1 MTENNQ
7 YLWLKQWLF
16 YSLKELL
23 SSQRR
28 WQTSL
33 ESLSKVQPESPLV
46 IGISG
51 AQGSGKTTLAT
62 ALQKLWLGQGV
73 QADVISLDD
82 YYLEPALR
90 LQRAR
95 LWHPLFAE
103 RGVPGTHETSLLL
116 SQLQAF
122 RRHEPQQ
129 WRRYDKGR
137 DYVAGYSEKTTARIV
152 ILEGWCVGLSAL
164 SEQAL
169 LEKPNLLETRQDPDA
184 RWRRQ
189 VNQQL
194 AQEYQQIWLLLDQL
208 IWLHAPDWQAVCR
221 WRAWQEQTLQQQG
234 LGKSPAELKDFM
246 LYFERLTRQSWQQLP
261 ASADFILTL
270 GQDHRLLKLIPDE

>member
-137 DYVAGYSEKTTARIV
+137 DCVAGYSEKTTARIV

-194 AQEYQQIWLLLDQL
+194 AQEYQQLWLLLDQL

-246 LYFERLTRQSWQQLP
+246 LYFERLTSQSWQQLP